1 MLEKLYKVAICEEL
15 ENEYLVNLITYNDTA
30 FNYPNKKII
39 KLNSLSA
46 NIIEKYKNDGRMV
59 FINKNMK
66 YDEAM
71 PNDLKT
77 SKLNIIDSTISQ
89 YIYLLRNIVN
99 EEIIQFSNFL
109 FYSFTLKINEYNSK
123 GFFFN
128 ENELPNTE
136 NTENTE
142 NTDDNIIDLYND
154 IKKLK
159 KELDEYYS
167 YFTIIDNFK
176 KECYNLKEL
185 NNNEQETL
193 DSLKKLYNNIITKHF
208 KKIYLIK

>member
-15 ENEYLVNLITYNDTA
+15 ENEYLVNLITYNDTS

-46 NIIEKYKNDGRMV
+46 NIIEKYKNDGRIV
-59 FINKNMK
+59 FISKNMK

-123 GFFFN
+123 GFFFD
-128 ENELPNTE
+128 ESKLPE
-136 NTENTE
+136 SE
-142 NTDDNIIDLYND
+142 DDNIIDLYNS

-167 YFTIIDNFK
+167 YFKIIDNFK
-176 KECYNLKEL
+176 KDCNNLKESSLLKDL
-185 NNNEQETL
+185 NNNEQEIL
-193 DSLKKLYNNIITKHF
+193 NSLKVLYNNVITNHF
-208 KKIYLIK
+208 KKIYLIN

>member
-15 ENEYLVNLITYNDTA
+15 ENEFLVNFVVYNDTA
-30 FNYPNKKII
+30 FNYNNKRII

-46 NIIEKYKNDGRMV
+46 NIIEKYKNDGRIV
-59 FINKNMK
+59 FISKNMK

-89 YIYLLRNIVN
+89 YIFKLRNIVN

-128 ENELPNTE
+128 ENEPPQS
-136 NTENTE
+136 
-142 NTDDNIIDLYND
+142 TDMIELYNN
-154 IKKLK
+154 IKSIK

-167 YFTIIDNFK
+167 YFSVIDNFK
-176 KECYNLKEL
+176 KDCSDIKNDTIT
-185 NNNEQETL
+185 EQEKL
-193 DSLKKLYNNIITKHF
+193 NKLKQCFNSVINNHF
-208 KKIYLIK
+208 KKIYLL

>member
-109 FYSFTLKINEYNSK
+109 FYSFTLKINDYNSK
-123 GFFFN
+123 GFFFD
-128 ENELPNTE
+128 ENNLPNTE
-136 NTENTE
+136 
-142 NTDDNIIDLYND
+142 DDNIINLYND

-176 KECYNLKEL
+176 KECYYLKEL

-208 KKIYLIK
+208 KKIYLIN

>member
-30 FNYPNKKII
+30 FNYNNKKII

-46 NIIEKYKNDGRMV
+46 NIIEKYKNDGRIV
-59 FINKNMK
+59 FISKNMK

-123 GFFFN
+123 GFFFD
-128 ENELPNTE
+128 ENKLPE
-136 NTENTE
+136 SE
-142 NTDDNIIDLYND
+142 DDNIIDLYNS

-167 YFTIIDNFK
+167 YFKIIDNFK
-176 KECYNLKEL
+176 KDCNNLKESSLLKDL
-185 NNNEQETL
+185 NNNEQEIL
-193 DSLKKLYNNIITKHF
+193 NSLKVLYNNVITNHF
-208 KKIYLIK
+208 KKIYLIN

>member
-46 NIIEKYKNDGRMV
+46 NIIEKYKNDGRIV
-59 FINKNMK
+59 FISKNMK

-128 ENELPNTE
+128 ENEPPKTE
-136 NTENTE
+136 DN
-142 NTDDNIIDLYND
+142 NIINLYND

-176 KECYNLKEL
+176 KECYDLKDL
-185 NNNEQETL
+185 KISEQETL

-208 KKIYLIK
+208 KKIYLIN

>member
-15 ENEYLVNLITYNDTA
+15 ENEYLVNLITYNDTS

-46 NIIEKYKNDGRMV
+46 NIIEKYKNDGRIV
-59 FINKNMK
+59 FISKNMK

-123 GFFFN
+123 GFFFD
-128 ENELPNTE
+128 ENKLPE
-136 NTENTE
+136 SE
-142 NTDDNIIDLYND
+142 DDNIIDLYNS

-167 YFTIIDNFK
+167 YFKIIDNFK
-176 KECYNLKEL
+176 KDCNNLKESSLLKDL
-185 NNNEQETL
+185 NNNEQEIL
-193 DSLKKLYNNIITKHF
+193 NSLKVLYNNVITNHF
-208 KKIYLIK
+208 KKIYLIN

>member
-46 NIIEKYKNDGRMV
+46 NIIEKYKNDGRIV

-128 ENELPNTE
+128 ESKLPKSE
-136 NTENTE
+136 
-142 NTDDNIIDLYND
+142 DDNIIDLYND

-176 KECYNLKEL
+176 KECYDLKEL
-185 NNNEQETL
+185 NNTEQETL

>member
-1 MLEKLYKVAICEEL
+1 MLEKLYKVAVCEEL
-15 ENEYLVNLITYNDTA
+15 ENEFLVNLVVYNDTA
-30 FNYPNKKII
+30 FNYNNKKII

-46 NIIEKYKNDGRMV
+46 NIIEKYKNDGRIV
-59 FINKNMK
+59 FISKNMK

-89 YIYLLRNIVN
+89 YIYKLRNIVN

-128 ENELPNTE
+128 ENTE
-136 NTENTE
+136 PPAEMLE
-142 NTDDNIIDLYND
+142 LYNQ
-154 IKKLK
+154 IKEIKN
-159 KELDEYYS
+159 ELDEYYS
-167 YFTIIDNFK
+167 YFSIIDNFK
-176 KECYNLKEL
+176 KDCNDIKNNNSNEDTTLKLLKE
-185 NNNEQETL
+185 
-193 DSLKKLYNNIITKHF
+193 KYNSVINAHF
-208 KKIYLIK
+208 KKIYLL

>member
-15 ENEYLVNLITYNDTA
+15 ENEYLVNLITYNDTS
-30 FNYPNKKII
+30 FNYNNKKII

-46 NIIEKYKNDGRMV
+46 NIIEKYKNDGRIV
-59 FINKNMK
+59 FISKNMK

-123 GFFFN
+123 GFFFD
-128 ENELPNTE
+128 ESKLPE
-136 NTENTE
+136 SE
-142 NTDDNIIDLYND
+142 DDNIIDLYNS

-167 YFTIIDNFK
+167 YFKIIDNFK
-176 KECYNLKEL
+176 KDCNNLKESSLLKEL
-185 NNNEQETL
+185 NNNEQEIL
-193 DSLKKLYNNIITKHF
+193 NSLKVLYNNVITNHF
-208 KKIYLIK
+208 KKIHLIN

>member
-15 ENEYLVNLITYNDTA
+15 ENEFLVNLVVYNDTA
-30 FNYPNKKII
+30 FNYNNKRII

-46 NIIEKYKNDGRMV
+46 NIIEKYKNDGRIV
-59 FINKNMK
+59 FISKNMK

-89 YIYLLRNIVN
+89 YIFKLRNIVN

-128 ENELPNTE
+128 ENEPPQS
-136 NTENTE
+136 
-142 NTDDNIIDLYND
+142 TDMIELYNN
-154 IKKLK
+154 IKSIK

-167 YFTIIDNFK
+167 YFSVIDNFK
-176 KECYNLKEL
+176 KDCSDIKNDTIT
-185 NNNEQETL
+185 EQEKL
-193 DSLKKLYNNIITKHF
+193 NKLKQCFNSVINNHF
-208 KKIYLIK
+208 KKIYLL

>member
-46 NIIEKYKNDGRMV
+46 NIIEKYKNDGRIV
-59 FINKNMK
+59 FISKNMK

-123 GFFFN
+123 GFFFDD
-128 ENELPNTE
+128 EPPKTE
-136 NTENTE
+136 DN
-142 NTDDNIIDLYND
+142 NIINLYND

-176 KECYNLKEL
+176 KECYNLKDL
-185 NNNEQETL
+185 KISEQETL

-208 KKIYLIK
+208 KKIYLIN

>member
-1 MLEKLYKVAICEEL
+1 
-15 ENEYLVNLITYNDTA
+15 
-30 FNYPNKKII
+30 
-39 KLNSLSA
+39 
-46 NIIEKYKNDGRMV
+46 
-59 FINKNMK
+59 MK

-128 ENELPNTE
+128 ESKLPKSE
-136 NTENTE
+136 
-142 NTDDNIIDLYND
+142 DDNIIDLYND

-176 KECYNLKEL
+176 KECYDLKEL
-185 NNNEQETL
+185 NNTEQETL

>member
-15 ENEYLVNLITYNDTA
+15 ENEFLVNLVVYNDTA
-30 FNYPNKKII
+30 FNYNNKKII

-46 NIIEKYKNDGRMV
+46 NIIEKYKNDGRIV
-59 FINKNMK
+59 FISKNMK

-89 YIYLLRNIVN
+89 YIYKLRNIVN

-128 ENELPNTE
+128 ENTE
-136 NTENTE
+136 PPAEMLE
-142 NTDDNIIDLYND
+142 LYNQ
-154 IKKLK
+154 IKEIK

-167 YFTIIDNFK
+167 YFSIIDNFK
-176 KECYNLKEL
+176 KDCNDIKNNNSNEDTTLNLLKE
-185 NNNEQETL
+185 
-193 DSLKKLYNNIITKHF
+193 KYNSVISTHF
-208 KKIYLIK
+208 KKIYLL

>member
-59 FINKNMK
+59 FINKKMK

-123 GFFFN
+123 GFFFD
-128 ENELPNTE
+128 ENNFPNTE
-136 NTENTE
+136 
-142 NTDDNIIDLYND
+142 DDNIINLYND

-176 KECYNLKEL
+176 KECYDLKEL

-208 KKIYLIK
+208 KKIYLIN

>member
-123 GFFFN
+123 GFFFD
-128 ENELPNTE
+128 ENKLPNTE
-136 NTENTE
+136 NMEDTN
-142 NTDDNIIDLYND
+142 NIDNIIDLYND

-208 KKIYLIK
+208 KKIYLIN